1 MAICTFCP
9 DLHYLQP
16 NPLPQWDT
24 YRYSIPPQYG
34 VAKARGVPIRQTRA
48 SQTAAFFQPGTPPS
62 PIQCI
67 FFSSSSDL
75 GGGFGGSLDTV
86 PPWGHVNDLVG
97 PPPEAEFSLFGL
109 FVSAKCRF
117 FPFV

>member
-48 SQTAAFFQPGTPPS
+48 SQTAAFFQPGTPPF
-62 PIQCI
+62 PHPVY
-67 FFSSSSDL
+67 FFFFKFGPRGRVWWISGHRPAL
-75 GGGFGGSLDTV
+75 G
-86 PPWGHVNDLVG
+86 
-97 PPPEAEFSLFGL
+97 A
-109 FVSAKCRF
+109 RQ
-117 FPFV
+117 